1 MTGDQGG
8 AGAPSTTGQ
17 AVAVTRAG
25 LSRPRSADGDGDSQE
40 RLCAGMRI
48 SPLDEMR
55 PALAARTRF
64 FDRQVMKMISA
75 GIGQI
80 VVVGAGYDDRALR
93 FRTRGVTYY
102 EVDHPS
108 TQYDKVR
115 RLLASQARTERLV
128 HVAADFRRD
137 AVSSALASVG
147 HDALSASLF
156 MCEGLLVYLDQ
167 ATIVTLLGSLRA
179 CAAPGSTLAAS
190 LAIHH
195 DDVASGD
202 KVLAAANA
210 RRKTGRTEPWR
221 TILPA
226 EAHLELLGR
235 SRWQVDSVEDAAEL
249 EEGVAEGRSL
259 LVTARPG

>member
-25 LSRPRSADGDGDSQE
+25 MSRPRSAAGDADAQE
-40 RLCAGMRI
+40 LLCAGMRV

-55 PALAARTRF
+55 PALVARTRF
-64 FDRQVMKMISA
+64 FDGQVMKMISA

-93 FRTRGVTYY
+93 FRTRGVIYY

-108 TQYDKVR
+108 TQCDKVR
-115 RLLASQARTERLV
+115 RLKAIQARTEGLV

-156 MCEGLLVYLDQ
+156 ICEGLLVYLDQ

-190 LAIHH
+190 LAVH
-195 DDVASGD
+195 DYDVASD
-202 KVLAAANA
+202 KVLAVANA
-210 RRKTGRTEPWR
+210 RRKNGHTEPWR
-221 TILPA
+221 TVLPA
-226 EAHLELLGR
+226 GAHLELLAW
-235 SRWQVDSVEDAAEL
+235 SRWQVDSVVDAAEL
-249 EEGVAEGRSL
+249 EEGVEEGRSL
-259 LVTARPG
+259 LVTALPG